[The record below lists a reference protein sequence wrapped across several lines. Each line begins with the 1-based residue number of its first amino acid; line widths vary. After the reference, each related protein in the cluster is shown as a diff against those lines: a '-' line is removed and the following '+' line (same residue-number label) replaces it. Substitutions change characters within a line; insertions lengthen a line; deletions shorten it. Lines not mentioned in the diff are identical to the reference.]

1 MSRAPS
7 CVLALSCKILSYLGD
22 DSHNDVTALETEAK
36 RRGHT
41 RQLLG
46 VSVKVLTRD
55 MSSSWLMAL
64 RLDRVMSWAENSNIQ
79 LVLRVKGKLV
89 WNKQPPVL
97 CVCMCFWGA
106 ITQLQELQRNFSILS
121 HANSLIAAPAL

>member
-1 MSRAPS
+1 MASLSERRLNKLRCHFALHCWDIHYVP
-7 CVLALSCKILSYLGD
+7 CTKLCACIVLQNPHSYLGD

-55 MSSSWLMAL
+55 ISSSWLMAFAIGQG
-64 RLDRVMSWAENSNIQ
+64 DVMG
-79 LVLRVKGKLV
+79 RKLEHSTCA
-89 WNKQPPVL
+89 Q
-97 CVCMCFWGA
+97 G
-106 ITQLQELQRNFSILS
+106 QG
-121 HANSLIAAPAL
+121 